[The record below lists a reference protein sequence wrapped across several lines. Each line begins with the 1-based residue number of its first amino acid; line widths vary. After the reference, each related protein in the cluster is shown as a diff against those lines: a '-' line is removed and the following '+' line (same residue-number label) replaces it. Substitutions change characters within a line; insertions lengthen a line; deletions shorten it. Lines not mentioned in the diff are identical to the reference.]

1 MEEIE
6 RDLNDSIT
14 DGLKTVSYSVNN
26 GGIFELVTGDGWQPV
41 NDVNRQAWREIE
53 KKVDLARRKVAA
65 GRFSCLYYHM
75 VANQMNVFLL
85 ARYTGQR
92 PWTVFCHLLPFFFQR
107 LQVEQVQK
115 YADLFHISPAELA
128 KAACNR

>member
-1 MEEIE
+1 M
-6 RDLNDSIT
+6 S
-14 DGLKTVSYSVNN
+14 N
-26 GGIFELVTGDGWQPV
+26 GGIFELVAGDGWQPV

-92 PWTVFCHLLPFFFQR
+92 PWTVFSHLLPFFFQR
-107 LQVEQVQK
+107 LSVEQVQK
-115 YADLFHISPAELA
+115 YADLFHLSPADLA
-128 KAACNR
+128 KTACSR